1 MPDYLDKCPDT
12 PKGVKVDKEG
22 CPLDSDGDG
31 VPDYLDKCPDTPRG
45 VPVEA
50 DGCPPAGV
58 VIRGDKWSVEGRIL
72 FAINKA
78 DLTPESEMLLGK
90 VVDYLKK
97 NQQYTVE
104 ILGHTDSTGTKAWN
118 DTLSQMRAASVREFL
133 VAHGIAASRLTATG
147 RGWADPI
154 ESNDTKEGRS
164 HNRRVDFDP
173 NE

>member
-1 MPDYLDKCPDT
+1 
-12 PKGVKVDKEG
+12 
-22 CPLDSDGDG
+22 
-31 VPDYLDKCPDTPRG
+31 VPDYLDKCPGTPRG

-78 DLTPESEMLLGK
+78 NLVPESEMLLGK

-97 NQQYTVE
+97 NPQYTVE
-104 ILGHTDSTGTKAWN
+104 ILGYTDNTGPKAWN
-118 DTLSQMRAASVREFL
+118 DTLSQMRADSVKEFL
-133 VAHGIAASRLTATG
+133 IAHGIAASRLTATG

-154 ESNDTKEGRS
+154 ESNDTKEGRA